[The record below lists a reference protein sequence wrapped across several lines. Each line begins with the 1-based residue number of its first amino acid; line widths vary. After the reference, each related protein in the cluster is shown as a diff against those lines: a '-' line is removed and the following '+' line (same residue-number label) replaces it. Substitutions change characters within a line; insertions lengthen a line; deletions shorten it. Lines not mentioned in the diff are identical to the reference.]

1 MKKFLLSLAAIVLTI
16 TGSLAVTV
24 PCFAANSG
32 SDATKEAACKAAY
45 GDSGPDYNKCMN
57 GSTTDGVL
65 AKVKDILNVVFLV
78 VGILAVIMIIMGGVF
93 MMISAGDPGK
103 IKRAKDTILYS
114 VIGLI
119 ITLLAFAIVNF
130 VVGMF

>member
-16 TGSLAVTV
+16 TGSLAVTA
-24 PCFAANSG
+24 PCFAG
-32 SDATKEAACKAAY
+32 SDETKRAACEAAY
-45 GDSGPDYNKCMN
+45 GSSGAEFNKCMSGN
-57 GSTTDGVL
+57 TDGVL
-65 AKVKDILNVVFLV
+65 EKVKEVLNVVFLV
-78 VGILAVIMIIMGGVF
+78 VGILAVIMIIIGGVF

-103 IKRAKDTILYS
+103 IKRAKDTIMYS

>member
-1 MKKFLLSLAAIVLTI
+1 MKKFLLSLGAIVLAI
-16 TGSLAVTV
+16 TGSCAITV
-24 PCFAANSG
+24 PCFAG
-32 SDATKEAACKAAY
+32 SKETKEAACAAAY
-45 GDSGPDYNKCMN
+45 GNSGPDYDKCVN

-65 AKVKDILNVVFLV
+65 QKVKDILNVVFLV
-78 VGILAVIMIIMGGVF
+78 VGILAVIMIIIGGVF

-103 IKRAKDTILYS
+103 IKRAKDTIMYS

>member
-1 MKKFLLSLAAIVLTI
+1 MKKFLLSLGAIVLAI
-16 TGSLAVTV
+16 TGSFAASI
-24 PCFAANSG
+24 PCFAG
-32 SDATKEAACKAAY
+32 SYETKQAACQAAY

-78 VGILAVIMIIMGGVF
+78 VGILAVIMIIVGGVF

-103 IKRAKDTILYS
+103 IKRAKDTIMYS

>member
-16 TGSLAVTV
+16 TGSLAVAV
-24 PCFAANSG
+24 PCFAG
-32 SDATKEAACKAAY
+32 SAETKEAACAAAY
-45 GDSGPDYNKCMN
+45 GQGTADYNKCMN

-78 VGILAVIMIIMGGVF
+78 VGILAVIMIIVGGVF

-103 IKRAKDTILYS
+103 IKRAKDTIMYS

>member
-1 MKKFLLSLAAIVLTI
+1 MKKFLLSLGAIVLAI
-16 TGSLAVTV
+16 TGSFATSV
-24 PCFAANSG
+24 PCFAG
-32 SDATKEAACKAAY
+32 SKETKEAACAAAY

-78 VGILAVIMIIMGGVF
+78 VGILAVIMIIVGGVF

-103 IKRAKDTILYS
+103 IKRAKDTIIYS